1 MIESARYRARART
14 REGGFTLIEVM
25 VAVVVTA
32 IGLLGIAKIQALAY
46 ASTNSASVRSLVA
59 LQASGLAASMHANR
73 AYWPG
78 MAPPLVTI
86 TSNGTVSTITGGNLN
101 STAPG
106 AKDCVISGQGTT
118 GTGTVPC
125 APATLAANDLHTW
138 ANALNGPGLLLGL
151 NPVTTI
157 SCPAIPLPITCQ
169 ITITWNEKAVSINS
183 QGAANTVVASGTA
196 TNGTFQPTFVLYVE
210 P

>member
-1 MIESARYRARART
+1 VSVIDGSDYRTSARARA
-14 REGGFTLIEVM
+14 GGFTLIEVL

-46 ASTNSASVRSLVA
+46 ASTNTASVRSLVA
-59 LQASGLAASMHANR
+59 LQASGLAASIHANR
-73 AYWPG
+73 TYWANG
-78 MAPPLVTI
+78 AAPVLF
-86 TSNGTVSTITGGNLN
+86 TITGSGTTSTISDNTLN
-101 STAPG
+101 TTATGP
-106 AKDCVISGQGTT
+106 KDCYLG

-125 APATLAANDLHTW
+125 APATLAAFDLHTW
-138 ANALNGPGLLLGL
+138 ANALNAKGMLFNL

-157 SCPAIPLPITCQ
+157 SCPTSPTPINCM

-183 QGAANTVVASGTA
+183 QGVANTVVATSTA
-196 TNGTFQPTFVLYVE
+196 TGGTFQPTYILFVE

>member
-1 MIESARYRARART
+1 MIEPGGYRASAHARA
-14 REGGFTLIEVM
+14 GGFTLIEVM

-46 ASTNSASVRSLVA
+46 ASTTSASVRSLVA

-73 AYWPG
+73 AYWSNG
-78 MAPPLVTI
+78 TAPPTITI
-86 TSNGTVSTITGGNLN
+86 TSSGTASTITGGNLN

-106 AKDCVISGQGTT
+106 AKDCVQS

-125 APATLAANDLHTW
+125 VPATLAANDLHNW

-157 SCPAIPLPITCQ
+157 ACPISPLPVNCQ

-183 QGAANTVVASGTA
+183 QGTANTVVASGNA

>member
-1 MIESARYRARART
+1 MIERGRYHAPART
-14 REGGFTLIEVM
+14 RVGGFTLLEVM
-25 VAVVVTA
+25 VAVVITA
-32 IGLLGIAKIQALAY
+32 VGLLGIAKIQALAY
-46 ASTNSASVRSLVA
+46 ASTTSASLRSLVA

-73 AYWPG
+73 TYWSG
-78 MAPPLVTI
+78 TAPPTITI

-106 AKDCVISGQGTT
+106 AKDCVQS

-125 APATLAANDLHTW
+125 NPATLAANDLHNW
-138 ANALNGPGLLLGL
+138 ANALNGPGMLLQL
-151 NPVTTI
+151 NPVTI
-157 SCPAIPLPITCQ
+157 IACPTSPLPVTCQ
-169 ITITWNEKAVSINS
+169 ITITWNENAVSINS
-183 QGAANTVVASGTA
+183 QGTTNTVVASGNA